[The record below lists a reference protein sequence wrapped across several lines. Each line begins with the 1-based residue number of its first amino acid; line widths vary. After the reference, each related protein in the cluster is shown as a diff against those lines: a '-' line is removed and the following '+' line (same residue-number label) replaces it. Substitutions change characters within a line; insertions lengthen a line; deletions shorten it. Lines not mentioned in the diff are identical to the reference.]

1 LIAQACD
8 PNAVGAWECQ
18 HCFQCPQLRLGWF
31 KQQGFLVQGCNKL
44 AFAQFG
50 LAAWFGRYFRKCIS
64 QIACLM
70 IWKIGIKPFTAL
82 KPRQKPHYNLAIY
95 CISEQV
101 WRSFIGPALLTL
113 NCVSALPLLVQW

>member
-1 LIAQACD
+1 VLG
-8 PNAVGAWECQ
+8 NASTVFSAPSC
-18 HCFQCPQLRLGWF
+18 GWAGSNSRVSWF
-31 KQQGFLVQGCNKL
+31 RVLTGFALT
-44 AFAQFG
+44 QFG
-50 LAAWFGRYFRKCIS
+50 LAAWFGRYFCKCIS
-64 QIACLM
+64 QIACLK

-95 CISEQV
+95 CISEHV